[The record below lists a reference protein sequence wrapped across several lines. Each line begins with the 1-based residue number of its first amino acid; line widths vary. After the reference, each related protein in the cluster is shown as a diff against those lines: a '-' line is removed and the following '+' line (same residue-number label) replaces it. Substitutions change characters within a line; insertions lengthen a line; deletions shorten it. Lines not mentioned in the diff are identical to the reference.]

1 MLNYVSRPRGCLG
14 KIFFLKRIHIWH
26 NILIVI
32 QTSTYYQYRYKYF
45 LRLII
50 CFGETR
56 KLFSEVKKNN
66 FFNIFSE
73 MDLVNRVYWWLSIT
87 FCNQRPA
94 NRFVTWNFST
104 KSLLTIHRLDSHQQ
118 RLNLFS
124 TMKVLDVFSVF
135 CLTTE
140 IY

>member
-1 MLNYVSRPRGCLG
+1 MLSYVSRPRGCLG

-26 NILIVI
+26 NILTVT
-32 QTSTYYQYRYKYF
+32 QTSAYYQYQYKY
-45 LRLII
+45 
-50 CFGETR
+50 CFGERR
-56 KLFSEVKKNN
+56 KLFSEVKKNI

-87 FCNQRPA
+87 FCNQRPV